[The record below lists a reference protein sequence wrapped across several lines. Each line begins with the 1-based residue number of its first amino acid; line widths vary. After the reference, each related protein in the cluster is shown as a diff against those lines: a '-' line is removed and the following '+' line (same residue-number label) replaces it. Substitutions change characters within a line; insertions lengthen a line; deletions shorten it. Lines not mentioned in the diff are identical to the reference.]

1 MTISL
6 QAAGTIVAG
15 TTSVAPAY
23 PTGVASGRWAEL
35 KVITKPDTATIRTP
49 TGWIPL
55 GQAAGGAGTTGI
67 DVGPMRAALF
77 GKILSGSESGTV
89 TVTIDNGNSSQ
100 GVIDIYNSTVGF
112 DVAAMIAGAWG
123 ADTASDT
130 SWSAACGFGLNL
142 GTGDLVVGL
151 SACASNTSATIT
163 SQALS
168 ATGATFG
175 AVANARTGSTNN
187 GNDCLLETFDFPV
200 SSGSSNVAPTY
211 TATHGAANTGVT
223 VMSRLRESATPT
235 AKIHH
240 RCVEDTI
247 NTIASGSWV
256 GTKPADIVNGSVLI
270 AALDLNNA
278 TVTAVPTG
286 WFQIGTAFQSVPRV
300 YLYYHVVNDAPNE
313 PASWSWTL
321 SASVTSGGC
330 VADYRGV
337 DTNNVEDVTEVTS
350 TAASS
355 PGSFAG
361 LNPVTSG
368 AMLLYCMGVDAGAST
383 RITHPTA
390 ASGVAET
397 TGKRCNL
404 AEEYRSATGASG
416 TRAWSWGPT
425 TALAGCGVMAALR
438 PAPSQQLIALNQAT
452 ETDTAQPFGR
462 RKQRVLNQVTEQSTA
477 QPFGRQKVRTL
488 GLTTEQSTAQPF
500 IRRKVRVL
508 GQATET
514 STAQPLTV
522 ASNDT
527 IVALNT
533 AVETSTAQAFTRRKV
548 RVLNQ
553 ATETSAAQA
562 TTGQKRRALLQATEA
577 SVAQPFG
584 RQKRRT
590 TGIATE
596 SSTAQPFTRRKVRV
610 LGQAVEQS
618 VAQHFG
624 STINVALNRAIESSS
639 ALPFSRSKQRTLS
652 QAVEVSVAQPITK
665 RKIRVLVQATEL
677 STAQQLRGVRFRPLN
692 TSIETDVA
700 LAFVRYKKRVL
711 GQAVELSIA
720 QPMIRFLAVVEP
732 WLQPRGELAPAAARG
747 QFATGAQPVR
757 GSTLTAVNRGS

>member
-6 QAAGTIVAG
+6 QTAGTIVAG

-23 PTGVASGRWAEL
+23 PAGVASGRWAEL

-55 GQAAGGAGTTGI
+55 GQAVGGAGTTGL

-77 GKILSGSESGTV
+77 GKLLSGSESGTV

-123 ADTASDT
+123 ADAASDT

-142 GTGDLVVGL
+142 GAGDLVVGL
-151 SACASNTSATIT
+151 SACASNASATIT

-175 AVANARTGSTNN
+175 AVTNARTGSTNN

-200 SSGSSNVAPTY
+200 SSGSSNASPTY

-247 NTIASGSWV
+247 NTVASGSWV
-256 GTKPADIVNGSVLI
+256 GTKPAGIVNGSVLI

-278 TVTAVPTG
+278 TVTAVPSG
-286 WFQIGTAFQSVPRV
+286 WFEIGTAFQSVPRI
-300 YLYYHVVNDAPNE
+300 YLYYHVVTDAPNE

-330 VADYRGV
+330 VADYRNV
-337 DTNNVEDVTEVTS
+337 DTSNVEDVTEVTS

-361 LNPVTSG
+361 LNPATPG
-368 AMLLYCMGVDAGAST
+368 AMLLYCMGIDAGAST

-425 TALAGCGVMAALR
+425 TALAGAGVMAALR
-438 PAPSQQLIALNQAT
+438 PSTGQTIQLGQPSETESAQTITVRKTAATGQSVEIETSQPPTVRKIVTLGLAVETEIAQPITVPGPTVVPLGLVTETESAFGMAVRKTVATGQPSETETSQTASVRKTQTVGLAT
-452 ETDTAQPFGR
+452 ETESALAVTARRQVAVGQP
-462 RKQRVLNQVTEQSTA
+462 VE
-477 QPFGRQKVRTL
+477 
-488 GLTTEQSTAQPF
+488 
-500 IRRKVRVL
+500 
-508 GQATET
+508 TET
-514 STAQPLTV
+514 ARNVAVRKTA
-522 ASNDT
+522 
-527 IVALNT
+527 
-533 AVETSTAQAFTRRKV
+533 
-548 RVLNQ
+548 
-553 ATETSAAQA
+553 AT
-562 TTGQKRRALLQATEA
+562 
-577 SVAQPFG
+577 
-584 RQKRRT
+584 
-590 TGIATE
+590 
-596 SSTAQPFTRRKVRV
+596 
-610 LGQAVEQS
+610 GQAVE
-618 VAQHFG
+618 
-624 STINVALNRAIESSS
+624 TEI
-639 ALPFSRSKQRTLS
+639 ALPVTVAGPQTIPLGLVIETETARPLRVIKTETVGL
-652 QAVEVSVAQPITK
+652 AVE
-665 RKIRVLVQATEL
+665 TE
-677 STAQQLRGVRFRPLN
+677 QG
-692 TSIETDVA
+692 
-700 LAFVRYKKRVL
+700 
-711 GQAVELSIA
+711 LSIA
-720 QPMIRFLAVVEP
+720 SRKAVG
-732 WLQPRGELAPAAARG
+732 LGQITELESA
-747 QFATGAQPVR
+747 F
-757 GSTLTAVNRGS
+757 TLTVQKLGLIDNAFSSQYDRLPGAIEHRTNQLAGQIT